1 MSATPTSALSQN
13 HPAER
18 QHPSKICVIT
28 STLEEVH
35 IKLSLGK
42 LLQTTP
48 EKKKTHLLLAEYEFL
63 NAAEFY

>member
-48 EKKKTHLLLAEYEFL
+48 EKKKHICCLLSVNL